1 MAPVTFFYI
10 SLKVIR
16 AVWAI
21 SPCLDSVLVTV
32 ASPHPFFL
40 FRVQW
45 FWWFASS
52 QQFSKCWCWWSEP
65 FCVSTGMVFEGN
77 RMGLGGRKITKRM
90 TGQGSFFFCWGGG
103 LNHFQVALP
112 AAWLP
117 FNWDQPSERLPS
129 STNPHKKSQH
139 AWFFFF

>member
-40 FRVQW
+40 FHVQW

-65 FCVSTGMVFEGN
+65 FCVSAGMVFEGN

-90 TGQGSFFFCWGGG
+90 TGQGSFFFFLLGWGVKPLSGG
-103 LNHFQVALP
+103 ASCRLASFQLGPAIRAVA
-112 AAWLP
+112 
-117 FNWDQPSERLPS
+117 FFDQPP
-129 STNPHKKSQH
+129 
-139 AWFFFF
+139 